1 MRSFVYLR
9 STGGVIAI
17 APYLHGA
24 HWQAERPRNNNV
36 AGLMDRRAATLLNCH
51 SGFRPQPDLNQTADG
66 LGITPYRWRT
76 SLKPADYTQRA
87 RPSVKYAL
95 FGLWLSLKDQDQSV
109 PVISV

>member
-1 MRSFVYLR
+1 MPP
-9 STGGVIAI
+9 TGA
-17 APYLHGA
+17 
-24 HWQAERPRNNNV
+24 
-36 AGLMDRRAATLLNCH
+36 
-51 SGFRPQPDLNQTADG
+51 ADG

-87 RPSVKYAL
+87 QPSVKYAL